1 MRVRGAACR
10 RASACRG
17 RPTLRANAHDRRV
30 GTGPSQSL
38 FHREAWRSQANSS
51 WPGSCSVQ
59 AWWTA
64 SDRRE
69 NGRAKMKHWM
79 SVAALA
85 AMGSSLTPTATAEA
99 CGGFFCGQ
107 QPVDQ
112 TAERVVFAVD
122 RENNTTDMIVPV
134 SSIHLTLPTLYSS

>member
-1 MRVRGAACR
+1 
-10 RASACRG
+10 
-17 RPTLRANAHDRRV
+17 
-30 GTGPSQSL
+30 
-38 FHREAWRSQANSS
+38 
-51 WPGSCSVQ
+51 
-59 AWWTA
+59 
-64 SDRRE
+64 
-69 NGRAKMKHWM
+69 MKHWM

-122 RENNTTDMIVPV
+122 RENNTTDMIVQISYQGAASNFAWVVPLGSV
-134 SSIHLTLPTLYSS
+134 PLEGSLDTFPQAALQALDANSSPQVFGGGGWCFDAAAGAPTDDGDGEVVGHFGRVGPERVQILADRV